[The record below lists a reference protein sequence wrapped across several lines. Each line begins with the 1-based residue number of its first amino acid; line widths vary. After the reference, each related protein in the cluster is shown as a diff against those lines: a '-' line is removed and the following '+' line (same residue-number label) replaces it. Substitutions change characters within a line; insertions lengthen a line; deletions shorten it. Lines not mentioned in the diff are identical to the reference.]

1 MPRSPTTT
9 NGEGTADAGTD
20 IKEGYVQASSRSG
33 SQSPKVETIEGTLSR
48 KQGTSCRSLAA
59 QYAHSAPMLALRW
72 PGQPGTIHGTSNRMP
87 QTVHFASMRSSGV
100 REMTVSSLPGRRSRV
115 RRTRPIFLREA
126 TATVSATGRG
136 MDNTEGGVRGEPF
149 RHDQGRGDRAGDA
162 GGVGQQMFAF
172 LPAMRVPQG
181 LIAVDYRPVE
191 GVVATGTG
199 LPSKDCSVLHRFT
212 AFFCRGMH
220 AMPMVSCGT
229 PPGQL
234 TCAGSARSNGT
245 HA

>member
-1 MPRSPTTT
+1 LAQGVGSVPVAPRSRVSRGSTSFRLTCARGCFFPAMWAIIEPTTKGIRMPRSPTTT

-59 QYAHSAPMLALRW
+59 QYAHSAPTLALRW

-136 MDNTEGGVRGEPF
+136 MDNTEG
-149 RHDQGRGDRAGDA
+149 
-162 GGVGQQMFAF
+162 
-172 LPAMRVPQG
+172 
-181 LIAVDYRPVE
+181 
-191 GVVATGTG
+191 
-199 LPSKDCSVLHRFT
+199 
-212 AFFCRGMH
+212 
-220 AMPMVSCGT
+220 
-229 PPGQL
+229 
-234 TCAGSARSNGT
+234 
-245 HA
+245 